1 LLVFFSFS
9 SSVQSQIAVQPNPP
23 HKASRI
29 CSAFGL
35 RRVGNRSDENKA
47 MNEAVQ
53 EAKLLRQ
60 VNALIVAHLRS
71 QNLGQAAAAVAAA
84 TMTPISA
91 AESVPANHLL
101 RLVAK
106 VPPFSPSSCLVF
118 VLNGPKPSLLVRRAS
133 PRSTEEV
140 TPLPHSTPPG
150 SVWRCSRPAPVP
162 WISGKP
168 QPCAPMVLPSG
179 LRQCFFWCRTVIG
192 EEC

>member
-1 LLVFFSFS
+1 
-9 SSVQSQIAVQPNPP
+9 
-23 HKASRI
+23 
-29 CSAFGL
+29 
-35 RRVGNRSDENKA
+35 

-91 AESVPANHLL
+91 AESVPANQLL

-106 VPPFSPSSCLVF
+106 VPPLSPSSCLGF
-118 VLNGPKPSLLVRRAS
+118 VLHGPKPSLLVRRAS
-133 PRSTEEV
+133 RRSAEEEP
-140 TPLPHSTPPG
+140 PLPHSTLPG
-150 SVWRCSRPAPVP
+150 SVGWCSRSAPVP

-168 QPCAPMVLPSG
+168 QPCAPVALPSG
-179 LRQCFFWCRTVIG
+179 SVFSG
-192 EEC
+192 AEP